1 VVDYIIL
8 TNPEKCVK
16 CMSCVR
22 VCEVHANVVKEDF
35 IDIVPEMCVVCGAC
49 IEACPENARSYLY
62 QTDIFKKWL
71 EKEKIVAMVAPSYVA
86 HYDEPYKFITALKKL
101 GVSSVYEVALGAELS
116 SMVIAEEI
124 KSGKKVIASPCPTV
138 VNYIKK
144 WFPELVDRLSKAVS
158 PMVAIARYVKKTEPN
173 AKVVFIGPCI
183 SKKSEVTHDEIRG
196 CVDLALTFEELVEL
210 FKGEGIIIENLNETQ
225 PDGFDILYGLSY
237 PVVGGLAKTVSYY
250 LQEELDII
258 LEKNTVV
265 IDGKENVVK
274 FLKKYAENIKNGKD
288 DMNPVL
294 AEVLYCYGGC
304 VGGPG
309 IRNDLEVFEKRRR
322 VIGYTLDRLGTEVHD
337 FAQKIYKKL
346 DLTRDYKPEKA
357 EYKIPNE
364 TEINKVLRKI
374 GMLENPLNCGA
385 CGYQTCRDR
394 AIAVLNGL
402 MPWDLCIQYQL
413 RKMEEEHR
421 KEITK
426 IREEAIESAQ
436 KVISEQ
442 MKIAQEIASLLGETV
457 AETKASLLK
466 VLNLVMEEA
475 RESGE

>member
-1 VVDYIIL
+1 MNYVIL

-16 CMSCVR
+16 CMSCIR
-22 VCEVHANVVKEDF
+22 VCEVNSNVVMEDF
-35 IDIVPEMCVVCGAC
+35 IDVVPEMCIVCGAC
-49 IEACPENARSYLY
+49 IETCPENARSYLY
-62 QTDIFKKWL
+62 QIDIFKKWI
-71 EKEKIVAMVAPSYVA
+71 ERERIVAIVAPSYVA
-86 HYDEPYKFITALKKL
+86 HYDEPYKFITALRRL

-116 SMVIAEEI
+116 SMVIADEI

-144 WFPELVDRLSKAVS
+144 WLPELVGRLSRAVS
-158 PMVAIARYVKKTEPN
+158 PMVAIARYVKSIDPDV
-173 AKVVFIGPCI
+173 KVVFIGPCI
-183 SKKSEVTHDEIRG
+183 SKKSEIVHEEIKG
-196 CVDLALTFEELVEL
+196 DVDLALTFEEMDDF
-210 FKGEGIIIENLNETQ
+210 FKDEKMDLEEFEETP
-225 PDGFDILYGLSY
+225 PDRFDTQYGLSY

-258 LEKNTVV
+258 LEKDMVV

-274 FLKKYAENIKNGKD
+274 FLKKYAENMRNRRD

-322 VIGYTLDRLGTEVHD
+322 VIRYTLDKLSPKEKD
-337 FAQKIYKKL
+337 FVKKIYGKL
-346 DLTRDYKPEKA
+346 NLTRDYKPEKV
-357 EYKIPNE
+357 EYRIPKEEDINE
-364 TEINKVLRKI
+364 VLRKI

-385 CGYQTCRDR
+385 CGYPTCRDR

-421 KEITK
+421 REITK

-442 MKIAQEIASLLGETV
+442 MRIAQEIASLLGETT

-466 VLNLVMEEA
+466 ILDLIMEDA
-475 RESGE
+475 GEDDR